1 MSSTTASAAPALT
14 IDRPEPAGARPTHRP
29 GFTDLARSEW
39 TKLKTLRS
47 TWWSLGTMIVLSLG
61 FTIAATA
68 VFTHNFPT
76 LDASTRAQFQKD
88 TIGLILQ
95 PGAQFAQLAV
105 CVLGVL
111 LIASEY
117 STGMI
122 RATMLAAPRRTP
134 VLLAKGATFAAL
146 TFVVAEVVAIPSF
159 LIGSAITSAHAST
172 SITDPTSIRAILAFG
187 VFMAAMGLI
196 ALSIGTL
203 LRHPAAGISLVLAMQ
218 FVLPGVLSLIPGSRG
233 RHLAGA
239 LPSGA
244 TVIMGS
250 GHNPTDVYGPA
261 QGLLILLGW
270 VAVLGAGALAAI
282 KKRDV

>member
-1 MSSTTASAAPALT
+1 MTTAT
-14 IDRPEPAGARPTHRP
+14 IARVEQSVRPTHRP
-29 GFTDLARSEW
+29 GLTDLMRSEW

-47 TWWSLGTMIVLSLG
+47 TWWSLGTMIFVSLG
-61 FTIAATA
+61 FTIAACA
-68 VFTHNFPT
+68 VYTHSYPT
-76 LDASTRAQFQKD
+76 LDAATQTEFRQD

-134 VLLAKGATFAAL
+134 ALLAKAGTFAGL
-146 TFVVAEVVAIPSF
+146 VFVVSELVALPSF
-159 LIGSAITSAHAST
+159 FIGSAITSAHATT
-172 SITDPTSIRAILAFG
+172 SITDLTDIRAILAFG
-187 VFMAAMGLI
+187 VYMTAMGLI
-196 ALSIGTL
+196 ALAIGTL

-218 FVLPGVLSLIPGSRG
+218 FVVSGVLKLIPGSIG
-233 RHLAGA
+233 QHLSAA
-239 LPSGA
+239 TPSGA
-244 TVIMGS
+244 SVVMSS
-250 GHNPTDVYGPA
+250 GHNATNVYSPA
-261 QGLLILLGW
+261 AGLLILLAW
-270 VAVLGAGALAAI
+270 LAVLGAAALTSI